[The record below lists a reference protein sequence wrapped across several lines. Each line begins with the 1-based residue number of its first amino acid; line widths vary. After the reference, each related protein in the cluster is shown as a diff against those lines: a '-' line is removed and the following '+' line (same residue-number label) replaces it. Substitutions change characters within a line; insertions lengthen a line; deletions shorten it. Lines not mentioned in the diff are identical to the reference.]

1 MRTQTDANPSDIPAR
16 TDIQTNRLLLFPF
29 HVRHH
34 HQRKAFHQ
42 QAHQPSAI
50 TKDRDEERSTLRH
63 RKAVSVANN
72 GIWTSRST
80 TMAKEGRSEEEETDS
95 KDPLPQ
101 QSSLDTTVR
110 ILWNLEFT
118 SLQLALFVHP
128 STSSCII
135 TFVFRVLSSVST
147 LWGILYE
154 FLMKN
159 EEL

>member
-1 MRTQTDANPSDIPAR
+1 
-16 TDIQTNRLLLFPF
+16 
-29 HVRHH
+29 
-34 HQRKAFHQ
+34 
-42 QAHQPSAI
+42 
-50 TKDRDEERSTLRH
+50 
-63 RKAVSVANN
+63 
-72 GIWTSRST
+72 
-80 TMAKEGRSEEEETDS
+80 MAKEGRSEEEETDS